1 MVERAYYP
9 MRIDVSMDD
18 DVQAMEAIDC
28 LTSTC
33 CVADG
38 RYNRAFL
45 GASKLERNYDLINS

>member
-28 LTSTC
+28 PTSTC

-38 RYNRAFL
+38 QYNRASL
-45 GASKLERNYDLINS
+45 GESVR